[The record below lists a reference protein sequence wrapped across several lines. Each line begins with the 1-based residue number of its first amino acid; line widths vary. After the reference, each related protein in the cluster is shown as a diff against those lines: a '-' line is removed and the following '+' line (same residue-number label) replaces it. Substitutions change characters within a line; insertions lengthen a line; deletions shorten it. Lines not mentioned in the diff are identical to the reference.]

1 MSTRTTQRHGRPRRG
16 TLLPGSMVAGGTGS
30 VMGVDY
36 LGAGSRSDPC
46 RTDGSPRLFRGGHRS
61 SPIRAETASDH
72 LYDAT
77 ALGMSTTRA
86 RPSASG
92 YPWVMEGV
100 RPARVAIV
108 GVGNVGSSFAYALLL
123 SGLASEI
130 VLMDANERRA
140 EGEAM
145 DLQHAVPFTRPV
157 RVWAGS
163 YADCA
168 GAAVTVIAAGAGQKP
183 GETRLDLVRKN
194 AAIFGQI
201 VPRVA
206 EANPNGIILVATN
219 PVDVLSYESWR
230 LSGLPPERVFGSGT
244 ILDTARFRAA
254 LSEHF
259 GVDPR
264 SVHAFIVGE
273 HGDSEVPVWSSAN
286 IAGMRL
292 PEFCSANG
300 IPYDPQ
306 AMEAIFVSV
315 RDAAYQ
321 IIERKG
327 ATYYAV
333 AAGLLQIV
341 EAIVRDQRTVL
352 PVSSLISDY
361 NGIDDVYLSLPTVIH
376 RTGVD
381 RVLRIDLSVAEFDGL
396 RASARVLHETIAS
409 LHEGEAAP
417 AG

>member
-1 MSTRTTQRHGRPRRG
+1 
-16 TLLPGSMVAGGTGS
+16 
-30 VMGVDY
+30 
-36 LGAGSRSDPC
+36 
-46 RTDGSPRLFRGGHRS
+46 
-61 SPIRAETASDH
+61 
-72 LYDAT
+72 
-77 ALGMSTTRA
+77 
-86 RPSASG
+86 
-92 YPWVMEGV
+92 MEGI

-108 GVGNVGSSFAYALLL
+108 GVGNVGASFAYALLL
-123 SGLASEI
+123 SGLAAEI
-130 VLMDANERRA
+130 VLIDANERRA

-145 DLQHAVPFTRPV
+145 DLHHAVPFTRPV

-168 GAAVTVIAAGAGQKP
+168 GAAVTVIAAGAAQKP

-194 AAIFGQI
+194 ASIFGQI
-201 VPRVA
+201 VPKVA
-206 EANPNGIILVATN
+206 EANPTGIILVATN
-219 PVDVLSYESWR
+219 PVDVLAYESWR
-230 LSGLPPERVFGSGT
+230 LSGLPPERVIGSGT

-254 LSEHF
+254 LSDHF

-300 IPYDPQ
+300 LRYDP
-306 AMEAIFVSV
+306 AEMEEIFVSV
-315 RDAAYQ
+315 RDAAYH

-327 ATYYAV
+327 ATFYAV

-352 PVSSLISDY
+352 PVSSLIRDY
-361 NGIDDVYLSLPTVIH
+361 NGIDDVYLSLPAVVHHDGIE
-376 RTGVD
+376 

-396 RASARVLHETIAS
+396 RESARVLHETIDA
-409 LHEGEAAP
+409 LREEEAATQ
-417 AG
+417 G